1 MSLHDLTITSTDY
14 GSDDKSWLG
23 SAHGFD
29 AMPTITLDSDLFTAT
44 FTDGHVPS
52 GVTLGRVT
60 ASGLYGPYDDGAV
73 DGRETMVGHLGEARQ
88 IEAGKNIPAPLFR
101 HGQVIEANLP
111 DNHGLNAAGKAD
123 VDGRIDYR

>member
-1 MSLHDLTITSTDY
+1 MHDLTITSTDY

-29 AMPTITLDSDLFTAT
+29 AMPTVTLDADLFTGT

-52 GVTLGRVT
+52 GVAIAKVT
-60 ASGLYGPYDDGAV
+60 ASGLYGPYDDAAV
-73 DGRETMVGHLGEARQ
+73 DGRAVLVGHLGETRR
-88 IEAGKNIPAPLFR
+88 IPAGSQIPAPILR

-111 DNHGLNAAGKAD
+111 TDHGLDAAGKVD
-123 VDGRIDYR
+123 VAGRIDYR